1 MKTRLIY
8 HIESFL
14 YIYITHHCP
23 ILILNIISWTKM
35 DVSLSKD
42 GIKLQESILK
52 NYIEADIFYHTKQ
65 ML

>member
-1 MKTRLIY
+1 
-8 HIESFL
+8 
-14 YIYITHHCP
+14 
-23 ILILNIISWTKM
+23 M